1 MDKEYFRIV
10 CVDEGDPL
18 EYKVLEDSNQGSLS
32 EVHKFVDENFHKH
45 NRNGVKWLLL
55 PAIVSIQ

>member
-1 MDKEYFRIV
+1 MDNEFFRIV

-18 EYKVLEDSNQGSLS
+18 EYKVLEDSNKGNLS
-32 EVHKFVDENFHKH
+32 EVHRFVDENFHKH
-45 NRNGVKWLLL
+45 YRNGVKWLLL